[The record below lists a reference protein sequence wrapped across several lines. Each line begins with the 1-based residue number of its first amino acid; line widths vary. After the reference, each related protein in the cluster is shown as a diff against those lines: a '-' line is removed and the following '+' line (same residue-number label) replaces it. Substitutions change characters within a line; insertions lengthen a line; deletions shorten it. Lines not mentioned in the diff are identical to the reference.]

1 MRIAIAA
8 AKGGVAKTT
17 TAMYL
22 ARAAVLRGS
31 SAMVLDADPQSS
43 ASDWAEAVEAE
54 HHDLGFEVRA
64 ANMTTLN
71 RATGADFE
79 FVDTPPSGRIL
90 ERAVETADFVI
101 IPTADSPLDLQ
112 QAYAMNS
119 ALRNKVAHAVLV
131 TRAERGT
138 VALRSVLSALD
149 AVGVARFE
157 NVVFKRQAIKVSMET
172 VPAKLYEYAQV
183 FEELRKELTA

>member
-17 TAMYL
+17 STMFL
-22 ARAAVLRGS
+22 ARAAVLRRS
-31 SAMVLDADPQSS
+31 SAVVLDADPQSS
-43 ASDWAEAVEAE
+43 ASDWAAAAEAE

-64 ANMTTLN
+64 TNMTTLN

-79 FVDTPPSGRIL
+79 FVDTPPVGRIL
-90 ERAVETADFVI
+90 EKAVETADFVI

-112 QAYAMNS
+112 QAYAMEG
-119 ALRNKVAHAVLV
+119 ALRGKVAHAVLV
-131 TRAERGT
+131 IRAERGT
-138 VALRSVLSALD
+138 VALREVLSALD

-157 NVVFKRQAIKVSMET
+157 TIVFKRQAIKVSMET
-172 VPAKLYEYAQV
+172 VPEKLYEYAQV
-183 FEELRKELTA
+183 FEELRKELAA

>member
-71 RATGADFE
+71 RATGAYFE
-79 FVDTPPSGRIL
+79 FVDTPPSGIIL

-149 AVGVARFE
+149 AVGVAQIGRAH
-157 NVVFKRQAIKVSMET
+157 V
-172 VPAKLYEYAQV
+172 
-183 FEELRKELTA
+183 